1 MKRFLVL
8 ATVVACV
15 GFTSS
20 AFAQQRGRGG
30 FGFGSGGVAGL
41 LAIEEVRSELK
52 VTPEQAEKLQAL
64 RGSRED
70 REALQNLSREE
81 RQKRYAEMAKKAEDT
96 VKTVL
101 DETQQKRL
109 EELRIQRDGAES
121 LTRAEVAE
129 KLGLEQ
135 AQKDKI
141 KQIAEAGDSNRDFD
155 FQNATQEE
163 RQKFFTEA
171 RERREKRNT
180 DLLAVLTDAQ
190 KQSFEK
196 MHGAKFTFPE
206 RRRNNN
212 NN

>member
-1 MKRFLVL
+1 MKRFLVM

-30 FGFGSGGVAGL
+30 FNQGGVAGL
-41 LAIEEVRSELK
+41 LAIEEVRNELK
-52 VTPEQAEKLQAL
+52 LTSEQTEKLQAL

-81 RQKRYAEMAKKAEDT
+81 RQKRYADMAKKAEET
-96 VKTVL
+96 IKTVL

-129 KLGLEQ
+129 KLNLEQ

-141 KQIAEAGDSNRDFD
+141 KQIAEAADSNRDFD

-163 RQKFFTEA
+163 RQKFFAEA
-171 RERREKRNT
+171 RERREKRNA
-180 DLLAVLTDAQ
+180 DLLAVLTAAQ
-190 KQSFEK
+190 KDTFQQMQGE
-196 MHGAKFTFPE
+196 KFTFPE